1 MLSFAPC
8 IRGLTVTEVAS
19 EDGIL
24 GPVRL
29 RAGMATAG
37 HHIQG
42 CTSAPPWEAGG
53 GQGAESSFLSPQGV
67 F

>member
-1 MLSFAPC
+1 MLSFAQYIC
-8 IRGLTVTEVAS
+8 GIIVTEVAS

-29 RAGMATAG
+29 RAGGATVH
-37 HHIQG
+37 HHILG
-42 CTSAPPWEAGG
+42 CTSALPWEAGG
-53 GQGAESSFLSPQGV
+53 GLGTEFSFLSPQGA